1 MTQRNSSDVGTD
13 EVSRERRHC
22 MRAMFGMPLAGLVAG
37 CGGGDED
44 MKVAAVSGKET
55 NASVFQATDADSAPP
70 VQASPTPSDPP
81 EQAVSVGSVRVP
93 ADPRRNYVFG
103 PWQPPSMTGWAN
115 VGLGESALLRLT
127 TGVHNTAIGDQA
139 LWQMRD
145 GRNCVGI
152 GALAL
157 FSAQSAFDCTA
168 VGTQA
173 LFEAATGVG
182 GTAVGRYAAASLRDA
197 GNNTAV
203 GDSAMRFA
211 AEGVAN
217 VVVGYTA
224 GQANLDGSYNTIVGA
239 IAGRTMLHGGRNVII
254 GAHAMG
260 ESAHPCSDNVV
271 VGSFSMEEAT
281 GDGNVAIGN
290 RAAKSLVTGRRN
302 VFVGCSAGDSSVQ
315 KADAENVVVIGHGAQ
330 AVVDHQ
336 VVIGNDETQV
346 FSLGGVMFTKAE
358 LQALLALVRQGGS

>member
-1 MTQRNSSDVGTD
+1 MQRNPSELEAGIVN
-13 EVSRERRHC
+13 RERRQC
-22 MRAMFGMPLAGLVAG
+22 VQTMLGMPLAGLVAG

-44 MKVAAVSGKET
+44 LKVAEVPG
-55 NASVFQATDADSAPP
+55 NASQSPVLLSTHADPDLSLPPNTAAPE
-70 VQASPTPSDPP
+70 PP
-81 EQAVSVGSVRVP
+81 AETISRGSVQVP
-93 ADPRRNYVFG
+93 ADPHRNYVIG
-103 PWQPPSMTGWAN
+103 PWQPSSMTGWAN
-115 VGLGESALLRLT
+115 VGLGESTLMRLT
-127 TGVHNTAIGDQA
+127 TGEHNTAVGDQA
-139 LWQMRD
+139 MWQMRD

-168 VGTQA
+168 VGTEA

-182 GTAVGRYAAASLRDA
+182 GTAVGRYAAASLLDA
-197 GNNTAV
+197 GNNTAI

-211 AEGVAN
+211 AAGVAN

-239 IAGRTMLHGGRNVII
+239 IAGRTMPHGGGNVIV

-260 ESAHPCSDNVV
+260 ESAHACSDNVV
-271 VGSFSMEEAT
+271 IGSFSMEEAT
-281 GDGNVAIGN
+281 GDGNVAIGS
-290 RAAKSLVTGRRN
+290 RAAKALSSGRRN
-302 VFVGCSAGDSSVQ
+302 VFVGCSAGASPEQ
-315 KADAENVVVIGHGAQ
+315 KVDAENVVVIGHGAQ
-330 AVVDHQ
+330 AVVDHE

-358 LQALLALVRQGGS
+358 LQALLALVRQSRS